1 MEDSIIAEI
10 RQVREAYAERFNYDV
25 YAMLRDIKE
34 RQMQSDRKTVSLP
47 PKRLKPIERVTYA
60 TAAQNT

>member
-1 MEDSIIAEI
+1 MKDNIIAEI

-47 PKRLKPIERVTYA
+47 PKRLKPVKSALKICRRGIY
-60 TAAQNT
+60 